1 MRSLF
6 GVSLFSLFVDH
17 RACICIGDRCID
29 RLALGL
35 ARGAAGLIQTV
46 SQSVSTSLRR
56 SLLQYL
62 ALVLLGHIGCM
73 YRQSLHHD
81 VV

>member
-46 SQSVSTSLRR
+46 SQYVTQKVTPPIFGACASWAHWMYVQTVITS
-56 SLLQYL
+56 
-62 ALVLLGHIGCM
+62 
-73 YRQSLHHD
+73 
-81 VV
+81 